1 MAGNKHTAN
10 KLIVKGDKWFIKR
23 KLWYWMWNVFFLS
36 HRNAKVNVES
46 SRINWLFFFL
56 FIELRFI
63 EPFFFAFKSRFLIW
77 FDFFFFVFF
86 SISNLSVRRSP
97 TRLWLETWMKPVFPF
112 VNHLLNRKKKK
123 RKKTRRR
130 NKKKKERKSPKEY
143 RFLRLP
149 G

>member
-1 MAGNKHTAN
+1 MIYKKKVMILNVECVFPFPSKCQSERWKLQN
-10 KLIVKGDKWFIKR
+10 KL
-23 KLWYWMWNVFFLS
+23 
-36 HRNAKVNVES
+36 A
-46 SRINWLFFFL
+46 FFL
-56 FIELRFI
+56 FIYWAKI
-63 EPFFFAFKSRFLIW
+63 YWAFFFAFKSRFLIW